1 MEQLLT
7 VASAMV
13 AGGKADLKM
22 LNGYLRDY
30 NDLVFGKSLKNKKV
44 SKNEKEEL
52 FENLK
57 GFRSMFGEE
66 KITFKPKV
74 GKKFDKEVSSISI
87 QDLLKLEKN

>member
-13 AGGKADLKM
+13 AGGKADLKT
-22 LNGYLRDY
+22 LNGYLKDY
-30 NDLVFGKSLKNKKV
+30 NDLVFGKSFKNKKV

-57 GFRSMFGEE
+57 GFRSIFGEE
-66 KITFKPKV
+66 KVTFKPKV
-74 GKKFDKEVSSISI
+74 GKKFDKEVSSMSLE
-87 QDLLKLEKN
+87 DLMNLEKN